1 MDIMETVDSPAM
13 RAAWDNTNFV
23 QVGVRPYTD
32 GYTMLRPYLEYLQVK
47 DALAGSGTVVP
58 TGQGDGE
65 LRLTMDALR
74 RDRYEGR
81 IRRLCLP

>member
-1 MDIMETVDSPAM
+1 METVDSPAM
-13 RAAWDNTNFV
+13 RAAWDNANFV
-23 QVGVRPYTD
+23 QVGVMPYAD
-32 GYTMLRPYLEYLQVK
+32 GYTMLRLYLEYLQVK